1 MYTIIYDTWGERQI
15 GWLVFEDNKVR
26 YRSLKKDSL
35 MLDAKGG
42 IHLGKFGS
50 TIGKK
55 ERTDL
60 RKVAFEK
67 MKKGSEEEQEESED
81 REANRNNRRNMAYP
95 VFRYKNY
102 SRRSGVYAYAISPDK
117 KIIYVYFLGKKRGW
131 YKYDTFSAPQFVI
144 KEMVNRAISGWG
156 LNRYINKHPQ
166 TYYWKGRY

>member
-67 MKKGSEEEQEESED
+67 MKKGSEEEQEELWLILYSVIRTILED
-81 REANRNNRRNMAYP
+81 LEYTLMQ
-95 VFRYKNY
+95 
-102 SRRSGVYAYAISPDK
+102 SLLTRRSYMSIS
-117 KIIYVYFLGKKRGW
+117 
-131 YKYDTFSAPQFVI
+131 
-144 KEMVNRAISGWG
+144 
-156 LNRYINKHPQ
+156 
-166 TYYWKGRY
+166 